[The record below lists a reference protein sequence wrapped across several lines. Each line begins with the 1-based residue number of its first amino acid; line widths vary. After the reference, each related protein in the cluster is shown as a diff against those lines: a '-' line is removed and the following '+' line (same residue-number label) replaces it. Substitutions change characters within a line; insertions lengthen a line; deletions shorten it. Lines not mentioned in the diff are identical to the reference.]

1 MLSFQ
6 SFVASRSEPVLERVV
21 ETSDEDTIIAM
32 VVDRSGSMSSTAADT
47 VEGLNAYLGE
57 NKGERT
63 KFFVLT
69 FDDKFSFPSNGHEYS
84 SVTPHLLETIP
95 LVDSKD
101 VKNFSLVK
109 SPDTW
114 HYEPRGMTALNDAI
128 GYTILRLDRLKGR
141 KFVVVQTDGLEN
153 SSREFTNAQIKK
165 MVKDRDSW
173 DFYFMGASLDAVRN
187 ATTKHGFSVG
197 KCLQYGQARKS
208 KTVWEVCS
216 AATQMARCGGSGDY
230 TKEQRM
236 AAE

>member
-6 SFVASRSEPVLERVV
+6 SFVGSRSEPVLERVV
-21 ETSDEDTIIAM
+21 DTSDEDTVIAI

-47 VEGLNAYLGE
+47 VEGLNAYLSE

-63 KFFVLT
+63 KFFIVE
-69 FDDKFSFPSNGHEYS
+69 FDDKFFFPSNGNEYS
-84 SVTPHLLETIP
+84 SITSHLLESIP

-101 VKNFSLVK
+101 ARNFSLVK

-128 GYTILRLDRLKGR
+128 GYTILRLDKLKGR

-153 SSREFTNAQIKK
+153 SSREFTNDQIKK
-165 MVKDRDSW
+165 MVKDRQTW
-173 DFYFMGASLDAVRN
+173 DFYFMGASLDAVKN
-187 ATTKHGFSVG
+187 ATTKHGFSSG
-197 KCLQYGQARKS
+197 KCLRYGQSRKS

-216 AATQMARCGGSGDY
+216 AATQLARCGGSGDY
-230 TKEQRM
+230 TEEQRM
-236 AAE
+236 EAE